1 MWVSSGVAGSYS
13 KDCSMGWGKSQELCF
28 VSWKCLPCESQFGDW
43 AEGVRMGCCVHRE
56 GMRPI
61 SGHTRPVFLGHPE
74 KGVLSTLQSL
84 PISPAELSAETC
96 RAAAPVT
103 MLTSVHT
110 SAWSHSVQPSP
121 LANRRTFHHP
131 QRPPSPISSHSESSL
146 PKEPPISNFH
156 NVLF

>member
-1 MWVSSGVAGSYS
+1 MSSHVAGSYS
-13 KDCSMGWGKSQELCF
+13 RIAVWGGGNHRSCALSLGSIPCDSQ
-28 VSWKCLPCESQFGDW
+28 SGDW
-43 AEGVRMGCCVHRE
+43 AEGVNMGCCPHRD

-61 SGHTRPVFLGHPE
+61 SGHTRPEFLGHLE
-74 KGVLSTLQSL
+74 KGSLSTLQSL

-96 RAAAPVT
+96 RAATPVT

-121 LANRRTFHHP
+121 LANRTAFHHP
-131 QRPPSPISSHSESSL
+131 QRPPSPISSHSESSP